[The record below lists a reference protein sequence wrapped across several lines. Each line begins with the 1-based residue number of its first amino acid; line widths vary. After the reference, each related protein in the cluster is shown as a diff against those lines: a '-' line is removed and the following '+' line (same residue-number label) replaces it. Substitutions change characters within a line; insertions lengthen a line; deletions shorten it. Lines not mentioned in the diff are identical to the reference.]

1 MATDD
6 VCEKCGIAA
15 EQYQP
20 FMGGQIA
27 LPKQAKLAGS
37 MRPHFGLP
45 KGGSFMLCLACR
57 GGTSTTA
64 TSSATPHVGALT
76 STSAA
81 PRAAAPIP
89 KPISAVAPL
98 PLPARIFTTQHLMD
112 DMSAPDM
119 RYKDIPEDALRN
131 IYGLTD
137 ISMRCNPFTMADRK
151 KSAAILFD
159 EFKGL
164 SDMASFYGPYQGLMR
179 QMIDHMQGNSGA
191 TFRHPLLDR
200 AMSERV
206 TMTEETKTLANIR
219 MALVKNID
227 WASGVY
233 PLHLKDKLNDA
244 VLDSVLPKFNSWT
257 DRVNGLGITMHD
269 TWATH
274 ITLQSLTV
282 SGNHFSAQVHFRIQD
297 HFGLDDADVLSPVYR
312 QFRMFRV
319 WFLLQH
325 WVEYGYRPFITEMNV
340 TKTIEGNR

>member
-1 MATDD
+1 MANDNL
-6 VCEKCGIAA
+6 CAKCGASA
-15 EQYQP
+15 EEFQP
-20 FMGGQIA
+20 FFGGRIA
-27 LPKQAKLAGS
+27 LPQQPKLAGS
-37 MRPHFGLP
+37 MRPHYGLP
-45 KGGSFMLCLACR
+45 KGDSFMLCHACKQNK
-57 GGTSTTA
+57 
-64 TSSATPHVGALT
+64 SSIADPFGIPRP

-81 PRAAAPIP
+81 TRPPAPIP

-98 PLPARIFTTQHLMD
+98 SLPARIYTTQHLMD
-112 DMSAPDM
+112 DMSVPDM

-131 IYGLTD
+131 FYGLTD
-137 ISMRCNPFTMADRK
+137 ISTRCNPFTMADRK

-159 EFKGL
+159 EFRGL

-200 AMSERV
+200 AMSERID
-206 TMTEETKTLANIR
+206 MTEQTETLANIKQIL
-219 MALVKNID
+219 ADNID
-227 WASGVY
+227 WASEAY
-233 PLHLKDKLNDA
+233 PLHLKGELTDA
-244 VLDSVLPKFNSWT
+244 IRRTVLPKFNHWT

-274 ITLQSLTV
+274 IALQSLTV
-282 SGNHFSAQVHFRIQD
+282 RGNSFSAQVHFRIQD

-312 QFRMFRV
+312 QFRMFRI

-340 TKTIEGNR
+340 TKTIEGSR

>member
-1 MATDD
+1 MASDD
-6 VCEKCGIAA
+6 ICAKCGAVA
-15 EQYQP
+15 EQYKP

-37 MRPHFGLP
+37 MRPHYGLP
-45 KGGSFMLCLACR
+45 KGGSFMLCSACR
-57 GGTSTTA
+57 QGKPATA
-64 TSSATPHVGALT
+64 ASSGFASQSRAA

-81 PRAAAPIP
+81 PAP
-89 KPISAVAPL
+89 PISAVAPL

-131 IYGLTD
+131 FYGLND
-137 ISMRCNPFTMADRK
+137 VSARCNPFTLRDRQ
-151 KSAAILFD
+151 KSATILFD
-159 EFKGL
+159 EFRAL
-164 SDMASFYGPYQGLMR
+164 SDMASFYGPYQDLMR

-200 AMSERV
+200 AMSERID
-206 TMTEETKTLANIR
+206 MTEETKTLANIQR
-219 MALVKNID
+219 VLSDNLD
-227 WASGVY
+227 WASGAY
-233 PLHLKDKLNDA
+233 PLHLKDRLRDA
-244 VLDSVLPKFNSWT
+244 VLDSVLPKFNHWT

-282 SGNHFSAQVHFRIQD
+282 TGNRFSAQVHFRIQD
-297 HFGLDDADVLSPVYR
+297 HFGLDDQDVLSPVYR
-312 QFRMFRV
+312 QFRMFRI

-325 WVEYGYRPFITEMNV
+325 WVEYGYRPFITETNV
-340 TKTIEGNR
+340 TKTIEGSR

>member
-1 MATDD
+1 MANDNT
-6 VCEKCGIAA
+6 CAKCGASDDA
-15 EQYQP
+15 YQP
-20 FMGGQIA
+20 FFGGHIA
-27 LPKQAKLAGS
+27 LPQQPKLAGS
-37 MRPHFGLP
+37 MRPHYGLP
-45 KGGSFMLCLACR
+45 KGDSFMLCNACR
-57 GGTSTTA
+57 QGKSTAATPSTFASQPSA
-64 TSSATPHVGALT
+64 TSA
-76 STSAA
+76 SAA
-81 PRAAAPIP
+81 SRPAAPIP
-89 KPISAVAPL
+89 KTISAVAPL

-131 IYGLTD
+131 FYGLTD
-137 ISMRCNPFTMADRK
+137 ISTRCNPFTMADRQ

-159 EFKGL
+159 EFRGL

-200 AMSERV
+200 AMGERV
-206 TMTEETKTLANIR
+206 AMTEETKTLANIR

-227 WASGVY
+227 WASGSY

-274 ITLQSLTV
+274 ITLQSLEV
-282 SGNHFSAQVHFRIQD
+282 SGNRFSAQVHFRIQD

-312 QFRMFRV
+312 QFRMFRI